1 MDLQLDDT
9 RALVLAS
16 SQGIGR
22 AAAQALVDEGARV
35 AISSRSE
42 SNLRTARSEIVE
54 ATGVDDD
61 RVVTLTCDLSDPASV
76 GDRVETAIDR
86 FGGLDV
92 LVTNSAGPPKIGF
105 AEATID
111 QFDEVYETVLKSV
124 IVAIDAALPALQE
137 GDGDS
142 AITNLIATS
151 AQQPESN
158 HVLANT
164 IRPGIYGL
172 AKSLAHEYA
181 EDGVRVNCVC
191 PKKVGPVTETEK
203 NRTTH
208 IGRYAEEHGLS
219 YEEARAEFIADI
231 IPLGRYGELA
241 EFGRAVA
248 FVSSPAA
255 SYVTGHSLNVDGGWS
270 HSLF

>member
-1 MDLQLDDT
+1 MDLQLADT

-16 SQGIGR
+16 SQGIGH
-22 AAAQALVDEGARV
+22 AAARALVDEGARV

-42 SNLRTARSEIVE
+42 SNLRTAKAEIVE

-86 FGGLDV
+86 LGGLDV

-137 GDGDS
+137 GDGDG

-151 AQQPESN
+151 AQQPEAN

-181 EDGVRVNCVC
+181 EEGVRVNCVC

-203 NRTTH
+203 DRTTH

-255 SYVTGHSLNVDGGWS
+255 SYITGHSLNVDGGWS